1 MFSKIVFGIDGS
13 NPSLNA
19 LRIACDVAG
28 KYGSQLHIAHTPKPE
43 TVAFVMGAVA
53 GYHAV
58 VDMPKPGEIQ
68 KVAEEVI
75 AKGVEVAK
83 SCGTDSIVTKI
94 GDGDPGANI
103 VKYAD
108 EVGAD
113 LIVTGRRGLGDVAG
127 LFLGSTSH
135 DISKY
140 AKCACLSVA

>member
-1 MFSKIVFGIDGS
+1 MFGKIVVGIDGS
-13 NPSLNA
+13 DPSMNA

-28 KYGSQLHIAHTPKPE
+28 KYGSQLHITHTPKPE
-43 TVAFVMGAVA
+43 TVAFAMGAVA

-58 VDMPKPGEIQ
+58 VDITKPEETQ
-68 KVAEEVI
+68 KAAEKVI
-75 AKGVEVAK
+75 AAGVEVAK
-83 SCGTDSIVTKI
+83 SCGMDSIATNI
-94 GDGDPGANI
+94 GQGDPGADI

-108 EVGAD
+108 KIGAD

-135 DISKY
+135 DVGKH